1 MIVALGVLGVW
12 LLASAAYRFL
22 SMRAIDRRLRDA
34 DADVNAEPVPPS
46 GEVVAFRPLK
56 GGHIWLETC
65 LESLWRAATPTRTR
79 VVLGVAN
86 ADDPA
91 VAEIRTLMTQAKERP
106 PTELRVRPGP
116 PGTNRKMA
124 NLLQMTE
131 GVPADIL
138 AFSDADVEVP
148 RDYLDRA
155 ARPFKDSD
163 VGLVTFPYRSVP
175 ARSLASRVDALIT
188 NTQFLPSVATA
199 LEVQGLH
206 FGLGASLVVRRQALE
221 KAGGLEALLEVAGD
235 DYWMARNIEMAGYRL
250 EFVPLML
257 KHRLEDEGWRGSLSR
272 HLRWNS
278 VVREQRPIG
287 YFGQITLHGFVP
299 ALALGLLGITLAGPI
314 GPSALLVPAVW
325 WAAEARGLWKR
336 RDLLGLGKRDMAL
349 LPLVGMVGFGLWVG
363 GFLGR
368 PRPS

>member
-1 MIVALGVLGVW
+1 MTVVLGVLVVW
-12 LLASAAYRFL
+12 LLASAAYRLL
-22 SMRAIDRRLRDA
+22 SMGAIDRRLRDTDA
-34 DADVNAEPVPPS
+34 DAQPVPPS

-56 GGHIWLETC
+56 GGHTWLEAC
-65 LESLWRAATPTRTR
+65 LESLWRAAAPTRTR
-79 VVLGVAN
+79 VVLGVADP
-86 ADDPA
+86 DDSA
-91 VAEIRTLMTQAKERP
+91 VGEIRALMAQAKDRP
-106 PTELRVRPGP
+106 PTDLRVSPGP
-116 PGTNRKMA
+116 PATNRKMA

-155 ARPFKDSD
+155 VRPFKDSD

-188 NTQFLPSVATA
+188 NTQFLPSVAMA
-199 LEVQGLH
+199 LQVQGLH

-221 KAGGLEALLEVAGD
+221 KAGGLEALLEVSGD

-257 KHRLEDEGWRGSLSR
+257 KHLLEDEGWRGSLRR

-278 VVREQRPIG
+278 VVHEQRPIG
-287 YFGQITLHGFVP
+287 YFGQVTLHGFVP
-299 ALALGLLGITLAGPI
+299 ALALGLLGVLGGPPGAG
-314 GPSALLVPAVW
+314 AALVPVAW
-325 WAAEARGLWKR
+325 WAAEAHGLWKR
-336 RDLLGLGKRDMAL
+336 RDVLGLRKRDVAL
-349 LPLVGMVGFGLWVG
+349 LPVAGLVGFGLWVG